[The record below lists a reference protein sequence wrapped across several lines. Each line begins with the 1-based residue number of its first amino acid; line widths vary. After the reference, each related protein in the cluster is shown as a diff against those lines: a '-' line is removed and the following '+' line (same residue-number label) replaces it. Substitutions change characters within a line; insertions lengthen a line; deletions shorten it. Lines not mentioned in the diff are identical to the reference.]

1 MLAFAHGFGGGDSA
15 EPSSMHAARLRPF
28 SNARRRGT
36 TVVETAFVLPVFLIF
51 VLSLIEFGHAL
62 MIKNMLRSATRSGAR
77 LGATDGNSS
86 SAVEALVKQKL
97 GAVMDPE
104 LASVSV
110 KNAQVYDGG
119 GTTPTDGQAIEALPA
134 MEVADADPRQLFLVR
149 ARIAYNDVA
158 LVPMPFMQD
167 VVLEGQAF
175 IRHE

>member
-1 MLAFAHGFGGGDSA
+1 ML
-15 EPSSMHAARLRPF
+15 AARLRLF
-28 SNARRRGT
+28 GHRDRRGT

-62 MIKNMLRSATRSGAR
+62 MIKNMLRSATRHGAR

-86 SAVEALVKQKL
+86 TAVEQLVKQKL

-104 LASVSV
+104 LANVSV

-119 GTTPTDGQAIEALPA
+119 GAVPTDGQAIEALPA
-134 MEVADADPRQLFLVR
+134 MEVADAEPRQLFLVR
-149 ARIAYNDVA
+149 ARIAYNEVA
-158 LVPMPFMQD
+158 LVPMPFMND